1 MKTFVIKKFDEL
13 SGREVY
19 EILKARSTVFM
30 MEQNIH
36 YLDMDDVDYRSVHF
50 VEVDDDGH
58 VIAYLRMYASD
69 EDGAV
74 NVGRVLVLERG
85 QGNGRELVNLAIDYA
100 TQKGYRYVFCNA
112 QKQTVAFY
120 ERCGFETISEEFIEA
135 GIPHVRMRKEL
146 V

>member
-19 EILKARSTVFM
+19 EILKARSAVFT

-36 YLDMDDVDYRSVHF
+36 YMDMDDVDYRSVHF
-50 VEVDDDGH
+50 AEVDDDGH
-58 VIAYLRMYASD
+58 VIAYLRMFAAD
-69 EDGAV
+69 DAEAV
-74 NVGRVLVLERG
+74 NVGRVLVLARG
-85 QGNGRELVNLAIDYA
+85 QGNGRELMNLAIDYA
-100 TQKGYRYVFCNA
+100 TQKGYRCIFCNA
-112 QKQTVAFY
+112 QKQTIAFY

-135 GIPHVRMRKEL
+135 GIPHVRMRREL